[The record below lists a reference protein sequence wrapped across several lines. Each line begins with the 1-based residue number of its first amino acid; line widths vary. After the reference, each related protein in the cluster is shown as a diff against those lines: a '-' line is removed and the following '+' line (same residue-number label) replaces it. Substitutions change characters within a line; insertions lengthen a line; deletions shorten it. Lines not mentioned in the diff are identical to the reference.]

1 MPLNFRTLKPVFL
14 RALLGLLCLPLTM
27 SQTLAT
33 EHDPIEWDLTPLF
46 ADLESWERALETLR
60 PEISALES
68 FREKVQQDPDQLLAY
83 LEARSAVA
91 MQLQRVNSWAG
102 LQVSADTR
110 PAEVRERA
118 AQARN
123 LYADWSR
130 ANSWY
135 SPTVL
140 QIGEAKIRQMLEAQP
155 ELAPYR
161 RGLEYILRLE
171 PHTYGEETEA
181 AIALTSPLWRPTNS
195 AYSVFMNA
203 DLPWP
208 TITLE
213 SGEEVQLNVTN
224 FSNKRL
230 LPNREQRA
238 RVFETFWGALSQYES
253 TIGELYYAN
262 VQAAVVQSKLRRHES
277 ALAQNFFQDEL
288 PPEIY
293 ENLIEQVHSNLPSL
307 HRYMKLRAQLLD
319 LDILKYHDI
328 YNPLIEWEADFPYD
342 KSVELL
348 RKSAKVLGE
357 EYNQH
362 LDQGLKGNFSHVY
375 PAPGKRSGAFMS
387 SAVYGEHPYVFLNH
401 TDNLNSATTLAH
413 EWGHAIHS
421 VLSNKTQP
429 YPIARYSL
437 FIAEIA
443 AFTNE
448 YLLADYLQHNAD
460 DPLEKLTY
468 WIQELERNRGAFYRQ
483 AKFAEF
489 ELKAHEWVEA
499 DMPLSGARLTQWY
512 GELLRQYYGHD
523 AGVIEIEDHHAIEWA
538 MIPHFYNNF
547 YVYNYATSI
556 AAANYFATKILQ
568 GDKEVLERYLTLLK
582 AGGSDTPHDLLLDA
596 GLDMTTDIPY
606 TIMRDRMENIMD
618 NIEALIKS
626 GVLDTTSSPE

>member
-1 MPLNFRTLKPVFL
+1 MHSIFKLLKSVIWRVL
-14 RALLGLLCLPLTM
+14 AGLLGFTQIM
-27 SQTLAT
+27 SASTTT
-33 EHDPIEWDLTPLF
+33 ENEPIVWDLTPLF
-46 ADLESWERALETLR
+46 ADLESWEVALEELRPQITALET
-60 PEISALES
+60 
-68 FREKVQQDPDQLLAY
+68 FREKVQQDPHQLLDY
-83 LEARSAVA
+83 LETRSVVA
-91 MQLQRVNSWAG
+91 MQLIRVNSWAS

-118 AQARN
+118 ARARN

-135 SPTVL
+135 SPTIL
-140 QIGEAKIRQMLEAQP
+140 QIGEEKIHQLLNTQP
-155 ELAPYR
+155 ALAPHR
-161 RGLEYILRLE
+161 RGLEYILRAE

-208 TITLE
+208 TILLE
-213 SGEEVQLNVTN
+213 SGKEVQLNVTN
-224 FSNKRL
+224 FTDLRQLS
-230 LPNREQRA
+230 NREERA
-238 RVFETFWGALSQYES
+238 RVFETFWGALAQYES

-262 VQAAVVQSKLRRHES
+262 VQAAVVQSRLRRHES
-277 ALAQNFFQDEL
+277 ALARNFFQDEL

-293 ENLIEQVHSNLPSL
+293 ENLIAQVHNNLPSL
-307 HRYMKLRAQLLD
+307 HRYMNLRAQLLN
-319 LDILKYHDI
+319 LDTLKYHDI

-342 KSVELL
+342 KSVALL
-348 RKSAKVLGE
+348 RQAASVLGE
-357 EYNQH
+357 EYNEH
-362 LDQGLKGNFSHVY
+362 LDYGLNGNYSHVY

-387 SAVYGEHPYVFLNH
+387 GAVYDAHPYVFLNH
-401 TDNLNSATTLAH
+401 TGNLNSATTLAH

-448 YLLADYLQHNAD
+448 YLLSDYLQRNTE
-460 DPLEKLTY
+460 DPVERLTY
-468 WIQELERNRGAFYRQ
+468 WIHELERNRGAFYRQ

-499 DMPLSGARLTQWY
+499 DMPLSGTRLTQWY
-512 GELLRQYYGHD
+512 GELLKQYYGHD

-568 GDKEVLERYLTLLK
+568 GDEEVLERYLTLLK
-582 AGGSDTPHDLLLDA
+582 AGGSDTPHNLLLAA

-618 NIEALIKS
+618 NIEALIKAH
-626 GVLDTTSSPE
+626 PELLER

>member
-1 MPLNFRTLKPVFL
+1 MHLKFNLLKSSFL
-14 RALLGLLCLPLTM
+14 RPLLGLLSLPIIM
-27 SQTLAT
+27 SPSLAT
-33 EHDPIEWDLTPLF
+33 EHEPIVWDLTPLF
-46 ADLESWERALETLR
+46 ADLESWEKALEEIR
-60 PEISALES
+60 PEIAALES
-68 FREKVQQDPDQLLAY
+68 FRDKVQKDPQQLLAY
-83 LEARSAVA
+83 LDARSSVA
-91 MQLQRVNSWAG
+91 MQLQRINAWAG

-118 AQARN
+118 ARARN

-140 QIGEAKIRQMLEAQP
+140 QIGEDKIHHLLQTEP

-161 RGLEYILRLE
+161 RGLEYILRSG

-195 AYSVFMNA
+195 VYSVFMNA

-213 SGEEVQLNVTN
+213 SGEEVQIDVTT
-224 FSNKRL
+224 FTDKRR
-230 LPNREQRA
+230 LPNREERS
-238 RVFETFWGALSQYES
+238 RIFETFWGALKQYES
-253 TIGELYYAN
+253 TMGELYYAN
-262 VQAAVVQSKLRRHES
+262 VQAAVVQSKLRQHDS
-277 ALAQNFFQDEL
+277 ALAHNFFQDEL

-307 HRYMKLRAQLLD
+307 HRYMKLRTRILGLD
-319 LDILKYHDI
+319 TLKYHDI
-328 YNPLIEWEADFPYD
+328 YNPLIEWDPEFPYE
-342 KSVELL
+342 KSVELF
-348 RKSAKVLGE
+348 RKSTEVLGE

-362 LDQGLKGNFSHVY
+362 LDYGLNGNFSHVY

-387 SAVYGEHPYVFLNH
+387 GSVYDEHPYVFLNH

-421 VLSNKTQP
+421 VLSNKNQP

-448 YLLADYLQHNAD
+448 YLLSDYLQRNAT

-468 WIQELERNRGAFYRQ
+468 WIHELERNRGAFYRQ

-499 DMPLSGARLTQWY
+499 DMPLSGPRLTQWY

-523 AGVIEIEDHHAIEWA
+523 ADVIEIEDHHAIEWA

-568 GDKEVLERYLTLLK
+568 GDEAVLQRYLILLK
-582 AGGSDTPHDLLLDA
+582 AGGSDTPHALLLAA
-596 GLDMTTDIPY
+596 GLDMKTDTPY
-606 TIMRDRMENIMD
+606 TIMRNRMEAIMD
-618 NIEALIKS
+618 NIEALIEEHPALL
-626 GVLDTTSSPE
+626 GR